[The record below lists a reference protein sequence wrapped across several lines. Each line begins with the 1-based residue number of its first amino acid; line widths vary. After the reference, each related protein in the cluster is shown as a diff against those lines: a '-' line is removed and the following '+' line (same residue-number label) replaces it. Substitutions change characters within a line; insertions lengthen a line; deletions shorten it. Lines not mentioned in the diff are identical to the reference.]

1 MDDESLL
8 RRITRD
14 PKILAGKPVIAGT
27 RLSVEFMVN
36 LLAHGSALDEILGEY
51 PGLTQDDIKACLLY
65 AARSLSGAA

>member
-8 RRITRD
+8 RRIARD
-14 PKILAGKPVIAGT
+14 PKILSGKPIIAGT
-27 RLSVEFMVN
+27 RLSVEFIVN
-36 LLAHGSALDEILGEY
+36 LLAHGSALNEILDEY

>member
-14 PKILAGKPVIAGT
+14 PQVLAGKPVLAGT
-27 RLSVEFMVN
+27 RLSVEFVVN
-36 LLAHGSALDEILGEY
+36 LLAHGASADEILGEY
-51 PGLTQDDIKACLLY
+51 SGLTPDDLKACLLY